1 MIDFFGEAIFILG
14 SQFNQV
20 NLFFINVFKS
30 GSKGLNSVK
39 NEDTLKSIL
48 TLGCCTVSLG
58 ILANHKIIY
67 SSRYQILLI
76 FVTFNFELTIVSQ
89 IRLNLKATPSGN
101 FLVFRLGK
109 HVEDI
114 N

>member
-14 SQFNQV
+14 SQFNKV
-20 NLFFINVFKS
+20 SLFFINVFKS

-39 NEDTLKSIL
+39 NEGTLLSIL

-67 SSRYQILLI
+67 SPCVVY
-76 FVTFNFELTIVSQ
+76 
-89 IRLNLKATPSGN
+89 NLSLSNIT
-101 FLVFRLGK
+101 
-109 HVEDI
+109 DI
-114 N
+114 CYF

>member
-14 SQFNQV
+14 SQFNKV
-20 NLFFINVFKS
+20 NLFFVNVFKS

-48 TLGCCTVSLG
+48 TLGCRTVSLE

-67 SSRYQILLI
+67 SPCVVYNL
-76 FVTFNFELTIVSQ
+76 SQ
-89 IRLNLKATPSGN
+89 SNIA
-101 FLVFRLGK
+101 
-109 HVEDI
+109 DI
-114 N
+114 CYS